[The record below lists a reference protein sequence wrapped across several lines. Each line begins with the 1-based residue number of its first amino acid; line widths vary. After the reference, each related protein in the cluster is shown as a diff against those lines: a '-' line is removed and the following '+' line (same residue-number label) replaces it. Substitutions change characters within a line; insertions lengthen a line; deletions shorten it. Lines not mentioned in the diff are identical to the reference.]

1 MKKPNIRVIIALIIV
16 ITIFIVGL
24 VIALV
29 CKFSKNSNQSNIENS
44 NNYNSSNIVDS
55 EDISSNLNTSE
66 SSNISINDSEL
77 ISSSTNTSLNESINI
92 SIEDS
97 TDVIPDTIRPTID
110 EVIIEI
116 NFAGMNNLTAA
127 QNTPSTKL
135 KLAQMI
141 SDATLGKT
149 VDYVHILDTSTDDKV
164 LIDIYFTNGSVVNY
178 TVLFDTLNTFNFTRC
193 VTTEMYNFIMNGG
206 NLE

>member
-44 NNYNSSNIVDS
+44 NNYN
-55 EDISSNLNTSE
+55 